1 MASRALSLVPVPIRS
16 GTTTTSE
23 LSYQGT
29 LSGTSP
35 STLTPGRPA
44 SESTSEGGRRPTTQS
59 SASGTRDKTSGQ
71 MSSTNHLIP
80 STFGGKSS
88 DPKKSTRAV
97 PGVGRSEEHTS
108 ELQSLMR
115 TSYAVF

>member
-44 SESTSEGGRRPTTQS
+44 SESTSEGGRRPTTQR
-59 SASGTRDKTSGQ
+59 SASGTPDQPPGPRSP
-71 MSSTNHLIP
+71 TNQRSP
-80 STFGGKSS
+80 STFGGPTRS
-88 DPKKSTRAV
+88 PKQTHRAK
-97 PGVGRSEEHTS
+97 PDKE
-108 ELQSLMR
+108 
-115 TSYAVF
+115 